1 MTRSAINKAAKTY
14 AGLDVSLKETAICV
28 VDDAGKIVFERSV
41 ATDPQV
47 IAKYLAKHAPR
58 LERFGLESG
67 STSAWLWREFRKLG
81 LPVICLDSRHAHRV
95 LSMKR
100 NKNDR
105 NDARGLADLVRMGW
119 YREARVRSIDAQFV
133 RSMLLSRQQLLQSR
147 RAIENQI
154 RGALKTLGVMTGPT
168 KGRGFMPR
176 VTELRADNDWLGPVL
191 DPLIAAHASIAKQL
205 KVVSAS
211 VLDAAREDAD
221 VRRMMTVPGV
231 GAMTALVFKAA
242 IYDPKRFTSS
252 TKVGP
257 YLGLTPRQHQSGES
271 EWMGGIGKT
280 NDPLLRAYLYEAAGV
295 LMTRVRRSCPLK
307 EWALRLAKRIGWKPC
322 LHCCRAQTR
331 RDPPCHLAA
340 RHRIRMED
348 SRGRVSLINRHRA
361 SAQAEGVP
369 AGTTGRLTS

>member
-47 IAKYLAKHAPR
+47 IAKYLAKHALG

-119 YREARVRSIDAQFV
+119 YREARVRSIDAQFI

-154 RGALKTLGVMTGPT
+154 RGALKTL
-168 KGRGFMPR
+168 
-176 VTELRADNDWLGPVL
+176 
-191 DPLIAAHASIAKQL
+191 AHASRRHGAGPGVKPRAVRL
-205 KVVSAS
+205 
-211 VLDAAREDAD
+211 
-221 VRRMMTVPGV
+221 RRMRAPAPKGSESR
-231 GAMTALVFKAA
+231 KAA
-242 IYDPKRFTSS
+242 F
-252 TKVGP
+252 G
-257 YLGLTPRQHQSGES
+257 TPSRRIIRIKLIPFQQHG
-271 EWMGGIGKT
+271 
-280 NDPLLRAYLYEAAGV
+280 
-295 LMTRVRRSCPLK
+295 
-307 EWALRLAKRIGWKPC
+307 
-322 LHCCRAQTR
+322 
-331 RDPPCHLAA
+331 
-340 RHRIRMED
+340 
-348 SRGRVSLINRHRA
+348 
-361 SAQAEGVP
+361 
-369 AGTTGRLTS
+369 

>member
-1 MTRSAINKAAKTY
+1 MTQSATVRKTY
-14 AGLDVSLKETAICV
+14 AGLDVSLKETAVCIV
-28 VDDAGKIVFERSV
+28 GDDGKIIFEGMV
-41 ATDPQV
+41 PTDPEL
-47 IAKYLAKHAPR
+47 IAKCLGKHASG

-67 STSAWLWREFRKLG
+67 STSAWLWREFRQLG
-81 LPVICLDSRHAHRV
+81 LPVVCLDSRHAHRV

-133 RSMLLSRQQLLQSR
+133 RSLLLSRQQLLQSR
-147 RAIENQI
+147 RAIENQM

-176 VTELRADNDWLGPVL
+176 VVEMRADNDWLGPVL
-191 DPLIAAHASIAKQL
+191 DPLLGAHASIAKQL
-205 KVVSAS
+205 KIVSAS
-211 VLDAAREDAD
+211 VLDTAREDAD

-231 GAMTALVFKAA
+231 GPMTALAFKAA
-242 IYDPKRFTSS
+242 IDDPKRFTSS

-295 LMTRVRRSCPLK
+295 LMTRVRKSCPLK
-307 EWALRLAKRIGWKPC
+307 EWAQRLAKRIGWK
-322 LHCCRAQTR
+322 
-331 RDPPCHLAA
+331 
-340 RHRIRMED
+340 
-348 SRGRVSLINRHRA
+348 RA
-361 SAQAEGVP
+361 SIAVARKLAVILHAIWRDGTEFEWKAAEAAP
-369 AGTTGRLTS
+369 A